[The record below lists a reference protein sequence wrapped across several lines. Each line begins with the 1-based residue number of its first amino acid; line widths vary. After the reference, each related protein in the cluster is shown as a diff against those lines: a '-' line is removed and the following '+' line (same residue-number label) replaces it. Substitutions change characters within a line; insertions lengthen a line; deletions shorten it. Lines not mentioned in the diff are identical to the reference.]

1 VLHSRQRRRAL
12 IAGVV
17 TLATAALGIGLST
30 QFAGA
35 QSTTLRGAADAI
47 GKDIGVAVDANRL
60 QSNAQY
66 RNTVATEF
74 NSLTAENA
82 MKWDA
87 TEPQDGN
94 YTFSQA
100 DSIVDFAEDNGQS
113 VHGHTFVWHAQTPSW
128 VQNLNATAMRTAM
141 VDHINTVA
149 NRYEGRVGSWDVVN
163 EVVSDNN
170 GAMRDSFWLRTL
182 GEGYITTAFQTARAA
197 DPNADLY
204 INDYSIEADN
214 AKSDTIYRIA
224 QGLKSQNILD
234 GVGFQSHLIL
244 GQVPSSMEANLQRF
258 VDLGLKVRIT
268 ELDIRINLPA
278 DSSELQQQA
287 NDYQRVVEICAKLAD
302 CSGVTVWGLRDGD
315 SWVPG
320 TFPGTGAPLLF
331 NDDYSKKPAYTAV
344 LNALGGD
351 GTGNPTTTPATSDP
365 ATTTSPPPTGSGC
378 TATLSVSSPWSTGA
392 TYAATVKANQNLS
405 GWKVT
410 WTWPGSERISNAWSI
425 QGTLTGATVS
435 GSNVAYN
442 GSLSAGQSTTFGF
455 NITKNDGST
464 ASVPTVTCTPA

>member
-1 VLHSRQRRRAL
+1 VLLTRQRRRAV

-17 TLATAALGIGLST
+17 TLATAAVGIGLST
-30 QFAGA
+30 QFASA
-35 QSTTLRGAADAI
+35 QTTLRGAADAI

-66 RNTVATEF
+66 RNMVATEF

-100 DSIVDFAEDNGQS
+100 DSIVDFAEANGQS
-113 VHGHTFVWHAQTPSW
+113 VHGHTFVWHAQTPNW
-128 VQNLNATAMRTAM
+128 VQGLSAAAMRAAM
-141 VDHINTVA
+141 VDHINTLA
-149 NRYEGRVGSWDVVN
+149 DRYEGRVDSWDVVN

-170 GAMRDSFWLRTL
+170 GAMRDSFWLRAM

-204 INDYSIEADN
+204 INDYSIEGDN

-224 QGLKSQNILD
+224 QGLKAQNLLD

-244 GQVPSSMEANLQRF
+244 GQVPSTMEANLQRF
-258 VDLGLKVRIT
+258 VDLGLKVRLT
-268 ELDIRINLPA
+268 ELDIRINMPA

-287 NDYQRVVEICAKLAD
+287 NDYRRVVQMCAELAD
-302 CSGVTVWGLRDGD
+302 CTGVTVWGLRDGD

-320 TFPGTGAPLLF
+320 TFPGQGAPLLF
-331 NDDYSKKPAYTAV
+331 NDDYSKKPAYNAV
-344 LNALGGD
+344 LEALGEGD
-351 GTGNPTTTPATSDP
+351 PSTTDP
-365 ATTTSPPPTGSGC
+365 VTTTSSPEPGAGC
-378 TATLSVSSPWSTGA
+378 TATLSVQSPWNTGA
-392 TYAATVKANQNLS
+392 TYSATVKANQNLT
-405 GWKVT
+405 GWRVT
-410 WTWPGSERISNAWSI
+410 WTWPGSERIANAWGL
-425 QGTLTGATVS
+425 QGTLAGATVT
-435 GSNVAYN
+435 GSNAAYN
-442 GSLSAGQSTTFGF
+442 GTLSSGQSTTFGF
-455 NITKNDGST
+455 NITKADGST

>member
-1 VLHSRQRRRAL
+1 MLHNRQRRRAL
-12 IAGVV
+12 IAGAV

-35 QSTTLRGAADAI
+35 QATTLRAAADAI
-47 GKDIGVAVDANRL
+47 GKDIGVAVDVNKL
-60 QSNAQY
+60 QSNTQY
-66 RNTVATEF
+66 RNTIAAEF
-74 NSLTAENA
+74 NSVTAENA

-100 DSIVDFAEDNGQS
+100 DTLVNFAEDNGQS

-128 VQNLNATAMRTAM
+128 VQGLNATAMRSAM

-149 NRYEGRVGSWDVVN
+149 NRYEGRVDSWDVVN

-170 GAMRDSFWLRTL
+170 GAMRDSFWLRTM

-204 INDYSIEADN
+204 INDYSIEGDN
-214 AKSDTIYRIA
+214 AKSDTIYRLA

-244 GQVPSSMEANLQRF
+244 GQVPSTMEANLQRF

-268 ELDIRINLPA
+268 ELDIRLNTPA
-278 DSSELQQQA
+278 DANELAQQA
-287 NDYQRVVEICAKLAD
+287 EDYRRVTEICAELAD
-302 CSGVTVWGLRDGD
+302 CSGITVWGLRDND

-320 TFPGTGAPLLF
+320 TFPGTGAALLF
-331 NDDYSKKPAYTAV
+331 NDDFSKKPAYTST
-344 LNALGGD
+344 LNALGGG
-351 GTGNPTTTPATSDP
+351 GTGEPTTTPATTDP
-365 ATTTSPPPTGSGC
+365 ATSTPPPGDGC
-378 TATLSVSSPWSTGA
+378 TATLSVQSPWNTGA
-392 TYAATVKANQNLS
+392 TYSATVKANQALT
-405 GWKVT
+405 GWRVT
-410 WTWPGSERISNAWSI
+410 WTWPGSERISNAWSVT
-425 QGTLTGATVS
+425 GTLTGATVT
-435 GSNVAYN
+435 GANAAYN
-442 GSLSAGQSTTFGF
+442 GTLAAGQSTTFGF

>member
-1 VLHSRQRRRAL
+1 MLHTRQRRRAV

-17 TLATAALGIGLST
+17 TVATAALGIGLST
-30 QFAGA
+30 QFASA
-35 QSTTLRGAADAI
+35 QQSTLRGAADAI
-47 GKDIGVAVDANRL
+47 GKDIGVAVNYNLL
-60 QSNAQY
+60 QSNQQY

-74 NSLTAENA
+74 NSLTAENS

-94 YTFSQA
+94 YTFGQA
-100 DSIVDFAEDNGQS
+100 DAIVDFAEDNGQS

-128 VQNLNATAMRTAM
+128 VQGLSGTAMRTAM

-149 NRYEGRVGSWDVVN
+149 NRYEGRVDSWDVVN

-170 GAMRDSFWLRTL
+170 GAMRDSFWLRAM

-214 AKSDTIYRIA
+214 AKSDTIYSIA
-224 QGLKSQNILD
+224 QGLKSQNLLD

-244 GQVPSSMEANLQRF
+244 GQVPDSMESNLQRF

-268 ELDIRINLPA
+268 ELDIRINTPA
-278 DSSELQQQA
+278 DSNELQQQA
-287 NDYQRVVEICAKLAD
+287 NDYQRVVELCAELVD

-331 NDDYSKKPAYTAV
+331 NDDYSKKPAYTST

-351 GTGNPTTTPATSDP
+351 GSQEPTTSEP
-365 ATTTSPPPTGSGC
+365 ATTTPPPTGSGC
-378 TATLSVSSPWSTGA
+378 TATLSVQSPWSNGA
-392 TYAATVKANQNLS
+392 TYAGTVKANQALT

-410 WTWPGSERISNAWSI
+410 WTWPGSERISNSWSVS
-425 QGTLTGATVS
+425 GTLTGATVT
-435 GSNVAYN
+435 GTNAEYN
-442 GSLSAGQSTTFGF
+442 GTLAAGQSTTFGF
-455 NITKNDGST
+455 NITKPDGST
-464 ASVPTVTCTPA
+464 ASVPSVTCTPA